1 MAIHYLNKLG
11 SPFRRSGTVSV
22 AGGSG
27 RLNSAC
33 PVLAQENHGFTLI
46 ELLVA
51 VTIIGILAALAY
63 PSYQQHVIRTNR
75 SEAQQFMLS
84 VANREEQYLLNSRQY
99 GTCCA
104 PTVNPNELNLTVPS
118 RLQQFYT
125 VKAEY
130 DMNVAPPYYIITATP
145 QPGTIQANDNP
156 LTLDS
161 QGAKTHGAL
170 TTWK

>member
-1 MAIHYLNKLG
+1 MNKN
-11 SPFRRSGTVSV
+11 T
-22 AGGSG
+22 
-27 RLNSAC
+27 
-33 PVLAQENHGFTLI
+33 GFTLI
-46 ELLVA
+46 ELLIA

-63 PSYQQHVIRTNR
+63 PSYQQYVIRTNR
-75 SEAQQFMLS
+75 SEAQQFMLM

-104 PTVNPNELNLTVPS
+104 PDVNPNELNLSVPS
-118 RLQQFYT
+118 RMQQFYT
-125 VKAEY
+125 VAVVPNN
-130 DMNVAPPYYIITATP
+130 DDTPPSYIITATP
-145 QPGTIQANDNP
+145 KLSTIQANDEL